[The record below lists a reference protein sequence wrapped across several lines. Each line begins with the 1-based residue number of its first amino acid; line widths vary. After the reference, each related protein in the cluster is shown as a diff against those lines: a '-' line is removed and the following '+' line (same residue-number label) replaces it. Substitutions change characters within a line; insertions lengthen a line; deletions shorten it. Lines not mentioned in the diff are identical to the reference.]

1 MGSQSRTAASRG
13 INIEEET
20 WINKM
25 CRSEET
31 LEKLDNAEA
40 MIGRATNLLREL
52 QALGLEPKKDQEQAL
67 FRRRVVQVTSELED
81 VRDLLTGS
89 ARAVLSERQLEVL
102 EPHQGEEEEEQE
114 VVVDPS
120 IQFLGLEWEA
130 IFGKCFNLGIN
141 IRIYRQRLG
150 AGSVDTLTLALVL
163 RDLQRVVA
171 EVEHH
176 SRAVLAKDQREG
188 LHQTM
193 VQGGSTNQI
202 NVQND
207 RRQGVTYR
215 KTKTEGLASKLENME
230 PSPNLS
236 SGAGGRR
243 KSSFR
248 SRKGRRKSSLIMEG
262 LSSMLRPIKL

>member
-1 MGSQSRTAASRG
+1 MPQIIFTTSRFVADESFK
-13 INIEEET
+13 EPET
-20 WINKM
+20 IL
-25 CRSEET
+25 SYFQ
-31 LEKLDNAEA
+31 
-40 MIGRATNLLREL
+40 G
-52 QALGLEPKKDQEQAL
+52 LGLKPKEGEERSL

-81 VRDLLTGS
+81 VRDLLTAS
-89 ARAVLSERQLEVL
+89 ARAVLSSRQLEVL
-102 EPHQGEEEEEQE
+102 EPQVGEEEEV

-176 SRAVLAKDQREG
+176 SRAVLAKDQHGG
-188 LHQTM
+188 LHQA
-193 VQGGSTNQI
+193 VGGSTNQI
-202 NVQND
+202 NGQE
-207 RRQGVTYR
+207 RRTGVTYR
-215 KTKTEGLASKLENME
+215 KTKTEGLVSKIEHLE
-230 PSPNLS
+230 PNPEMNQ
-236 SGAGGRR
+236 GAGARR

-248 SRKGRRKSSLIMEG
+248 SRRGRRKSSVIMEG

>member
-1 MGSQSRTAASRG
+1 MDRE
-13 INIEEET
+13 I
-20 WINKM
+20 KM
-25 CRSEET
+25 CKPEET

-52 QALGLEPKKDQEQAL
+52 QGLGLAPKKDEEQAL

-81 VRDLLTGS
+81 VRDLLTAS

-102 EPHQGEEEEEQE
+102 EPQGEEEEEQE

-176 SRAVLAKDQREG
+176 SRAVLAKDREG
-188 LHQTM
+188 LHQAM
-193 VQGGSTNQI
+193 MGGSTNQI
-202 NVQND
+202 NVQD

-215 KTKTEGLASKLENME
+215 KTKTEGLASKIANV
-230 PSPNLS
+230 
-236 SGAGGRR
+236 AKR
-243 KSSFR
+243 KSTNEGAKKKNSFV
-248 SRKGRRKSSLIMEG
+248 GSLSN
-262 LSSMLRPIKL
+262 LFKNPKA

>member
-1 MGSQSRTAASRG
+1 
-13 INIEEET
+13 
-20 WINKM
+20 M
-25 CRSEET
+25 CRSEQFGQSMET
-31 LEKLDNAEA
+31 IEEKL
-40 MIGRATNLLREL
+40 GRATNYLHDIKG
-52 QALGLEPKKDQEQAL
+52 LGLKPKEGEERSL

-81 VRDLLTGS
+81 VRDLLTAS
-89 ARAVLSERQLEVL
+89 ARAVLSSRQLEVL
-102 EPHQGEEEEEQE
+102 EPQVGEEEEEV

-176 SRAVLAKDQREG
+176 SRAVLAKDQHGG
-188 LHQTM
+188 LHQA
-193 VQGGSTNQI
+193 VGGSTNQI
-202 NVQND
+202 NGQE

-215 KTKTEGLASKLENME
+215 KTKTEGLVSKIEHLE
-230 PSPNLS
+230 PNPEMNQ
-236 SGAGGRR
+236 GAGARR

-248 SRKGRRKSSLIMEG
+248 SRRGRRKSSVIMEG

>member
-1 MGSQSRTAASRG
+1 M
-13 INIEEET
+13 
-20 WINKM
+20 
-25 CRSEET
+25 
-31 LEKLDNAEA
+31 
-40 MIGRATNLLREL
+40 
-52 QALGLEPKKDQEQAL
+52 
-67 FRRRVVQVTSELED
+67 VQVTSELED
-81 VRDLLTGS
+81 VRDLLTAS

-102 EPHQGEEEEEQE
+102 EPQGEEEEEE

-176 SRAVLAKDQREG
+176 SRAVLAKDREG
-188 LHQTM
+188 LHQAM
-193 VQGGSTNQI
+193 MGGSTNQI
-202 NVQND
+202 NVQD

-215 KTKTEGLASKLENME
+215 KTKTEGLASKIANV
-230 PSPNLS
+230 
-236 SGAGGRR
+236 AKR
-243 KSSFR
+243 KSTNEGAKKKNSFV
-248 SRKGRRKSSLIMEG
+248 GSLSN
-262 LSSMLRPIKL
+262 LFKNPKA

>member
-1 MGSQSRTAASRG
+1 
-13 INIEEET
+13 
-20 WINKM
+20 
-25 CRSEET
+25 
-31 LEKLDNAEA
+31 
-40 MIGRATNLLREL
+40 MI
-52 QALGLEPKKDQEQAL
+52 
-67 FRRRVVQVTSELED
+67 QVTSELED
-81 VRDLLTGS
+81 VRDLLTAS
-89 ARAVLSERQLEVL
+89 AKAVLSERQLEVL
-102 EPHQGEEEEEQE
+102 EPNQEEEQE

-176 SRAVLAKDQREG
+176 SRAVLAKDREG
-188 LHQTM
+188 LHQAM
-193 VQGGSTNQI
+193 GGSTNHI
-202 NVQND
+202 NVQN

-215 KTKTEGLASKLENME
+215 KTKTEGLASKIENMDR
-230 PSPNLS
+230 SQNLWP
-236 SGAGGRR
+236 GGKR

-248 SRKGRRKSSLIMEG
+248 SRKGRRKSSVIMEG

>member
-1 MGSQSRTAASRG
+1 MDQE
-13 INIEEET
+13 I
-20 WINKM
+20 KM
-25 CRSEET
+25 CKPEET

-52 QALGLEPKKDQEQAL
+52 QGLGLAPKKDEEQAL

-81 VRDLLTGS
+81 VRDLLTAS

-102 EPHQGEEEEEQE
+102 EPQGEEEEEQE

-176 SRAVLAKDQREG
+176 SRAVLAKDREG
-188 LHQTM
+188 LHQAM
-193 VQGGSTNQI
+193 MGGSTNQI
-202 NVQND
+202 NVQD

-215 KTKTEGLASKLENME
+215 KTKTEGLASKIANV
-230 PSPNLS
+230 
-236 SGAGGRR
+236 AKR
-243 KSSFR
+243 KSTNEGAKKKNSFV
-248 SRKGRRKSSLIMEG
+248 GSLSN
-262 LSSMLRPIKL
+262 LFKNPKA

>member
-1 MGSQSRTAASRG
+1 MDRE
-13 INIEEET
+13 I
-20 WINKM
+20 KM
-25 CRSEET
+25 CKPEET

-40 MIGRATNLLREL
+40 MIGRATNMLREL
-52 QALGLEPKKDQEQAL
+52 QGLGLAPKKCEEQAL

-81 VRDLLTGS
+81 VRDLLTAS

-102 EPHQGEEEEEQE
+102 EPQGEEEEEE

-176 SRAVLAKDQREG
+176 SRAVLAKDREG
-188 LHQTM
+188 LHQAM
-193 VQGGSTNQI
+193 MGGSTNQI
-202 NVQND
+202 NVQD

-215 KTKTEGLASKLENME
+215 KTKTEGLASKIANV
-230 PSPNLS
+230 
-236 SGAGGRR
+236 AKR
-243 KSSFR
+243 KSTNEEKDKKKNSFV
-248 SRKGRRKSSLIMEG
+248 GSLSN
-262 LSSMLRPIKL
+262 LFKNTKA

>member
-1 MGSQSRTAASRG
+1 
-13 INIEEET
+13 
-20 WINKM
+20 M
-25 CRSEET
+25 CKPEET

-40 MIGRATNLLREL
+40 MIGRATNMLREL
-52 QALGLEPKKDQEQAL
+52 QGLGLAPKKCEEQAL

-81 VRDLLTGS
+81 VRDLLTAS

-102 EPHQGEEEEEQE
+102 EPQGEEEEEQE

-176 SRAVLAKDQREG
+176 SRAVLAKDREG
-188 LHQTM
+188 LHQAM
-193 VQGGSTNQI
+193 MGGSTNQI
-202 NVQND
+202 NVQD

-215 KTKTEGLASKLENME
+215 KTKTEGLASKIANMDA
-230 PSPNLS
+230 SPNLNL
-236 SGAGGRR
+236 GAGGRR

-248 SRKGRRKSSLIMEG
+248 NRKGRRKSSLIMEG

>member
-1 MGSQSRTAASRG
+1 MDRE
-13 INIEEET
+13 I
-20 WINKM
+20 KM
-25 CRSEET
+25 CKSEET

-52 QALGLEPKKDQEQAL
+52 QGLGLAPKKCEEQAL

-81 VRDLLTGS
+81 VRDLLTAS

-102 EPHQGEEEEEQE
+102 EPQGEEEEEE

-176 SRAVLAKDQREG
+176 SRAVLAKDREG
-188 LHQTM
+188 LHQAM
-193 VQGGSTNQI
+193 MGGSTNQI
-202 NVQND
+202 NVQD

-215 KTKTEGLASKLENME
+215 KTKTEGLASKIANV
-230 PSPNLS
+230 
-236 SGAGGRR
+236 AKR
-243 KSSFR
+243 KSTNEGAKKKNSFV
-248 SRKGRRKSSLIMEG
+248 GSLSN
-262 LSSMLRPIKL
+262 LFKNPKA

>member
-1 MGSQSRTAASRG
+1 M
-13 INIEEET
+13 
-20 WINKM
+20 
-25 CRSEET
+25 
-31 LEKLDNAEA
+31 
-40 MIGRATNLLREL
+40 
-52 QALGLEPKKDQEQAL
+52 
-67 FRRRVVQVTSELED
+67 FRRRVIQVTSELED
-81 VRDLLTGS
+81 VRDLLTAS
-89 ARAVLSERQLEVL
+89 AKAVLSERQLEVL
-102 EPHQGEEEEEQE
+102 EPDQEEEHE

-176 SRAVLAKDQREG
+176 SRAVLAKDREG
-188 LHQTM
+188 LHQAM
-193 VQGGSTNQI
+193 GGSTNHI
-202 NVQND
+202 NVQN

-215 KTKTEGLASKLENME
+215 KTKTEGLASKIENMDR
-230 PSPNLS
+230 SQNLWP
-236 SGAGGRR
+236 GGRR

-248 SRKGRRKSSLIMEG
+248 SRKGGRKSSVIMEG

>member
-1 MGSQSRTAASRG
+1 M
-13 INIEEET
+13 
-20 WINKM
+20 KM
-25 CRSEET
+25 CRSQET

-52 QALGLEPKKDQEQAL
+52 QGLGLAPNKGEERSL

-81 VRDLLTGS
+81 VRDLLTAS

-102 EPHQGEEEEEQE
+102 EPEGEEEEQE

-176 SRAVLAKDQREG
+176 SRAVLAKDREDG
-188 LHQTM
+188 FHPAM
-193 VQGGSTNQI
+193 MGGSTNQI
-202 NVQND
+202 NMQD

-215 KTKTEGLASKLENME
+215 KTKTEGLASKIANV
-230 PSPNLS
+230 
-236 SGAGGRR
+236 AKR
-243 KSSFR
+243 KSTNEGPKKKNSFV
-248 SRKGRRKSSLIMEG
+248 GSLSN
-262 LSSMLRPIKL
+262 LFKNPKA

>member
-1 MGSQSRTAASRG
+1 
-13 INIEEET
+13 
-20 WINKM
+20 
-25 CRSEET
+25 
-31 LEKLDNAEA
+31 
-40 MIGRATNLLREL
+40 MI
-52 QALGLEPKKDQEQAL
+52 
-67 FRRRVVQVTSELED
+67 QVTSELED
-81 VRDLLTGS
+81 VRDLLTAS
-89 ARAVLSERQLEVL
+89 AKAVLSERQLEVL
-102 EPHQGEEEEEQE
+102 EPNQEEEQE

-176 SRAVLAKDQREG
+176 SRAVLAKDREG
-188 LHQTM
+188 PHQAM
-193 VQGGSTNQI
+193 GGSTNHI
-202 NVQND
+202 NVQD

-215 KTKTEGLASKLENME
+215 KTKTEGLASKIENMDR
-230 PSPNLS
+230 SQNLLP
-236 SGAGGRR
+236 GGRR

-248 SRKGRRKSSLIMEG
+248 SRKGGRKSSVIMEG

>member
-1 MGSQSRTAASRG
+1 M
-13 INIEEET
+13 
-20 WINKM
+20 
-25 CRSEET
+25 
-31 LEKLDNAEA
+31 
-40 MIGRATNLLREL
+40 
-52 QALGLEPKKDQEQAL
+52 

-81 VRDLLTGS
+81 VRDLLTAS

-102 EPHQGEEEEEQE
+102 EPEGEEEEQE
-114 VVVDPS
+114 VVIDPS

-176 SRAVLAKDQREG
+176 SRAVLAKDREG
-188 LHQTM
+188 PHQAM
-193 VQGGSTNQI
+193 GGSTNHI
-202 NVQND
+202 NVQD

-215 KTKTEGLASKLENME
+215 KTKTEGLASKIANV
-230 PSPNLS
+230 
-236 SGAGGRR
+236 AKR
-243 KSSFR
+243 KSTNEEKDKKKNSFV
-248 SRKGRRKSSLIMEG
+248 GSLSN
-262 LSSMLRPIKL
+262 LFKNTKA

>member
-1 MGSQSRTAASRG
+1 
-13 INIEEET
+13 
-20 WINKM
+20 M
-25 CRSEET
+25 CKPEET

-40 MIGRATNLLREL
+40 MIGRATNMLREL
-52 QALGLEPKKDQEQAL
+52 QGLGLAPKKCEEQAL

-81 VRDLLTGS
+81 VRDLLTAS

-102 EPHQGEEEEEQE
+102 EPQGEEEEEE

-176 SRAVLAKDQREG
+176 SRAVLAKDREG
-188 LHQTM
+188 LHQAM
-193 VQGGSTNQI
+193 MGGSTNQI
-202 NVQND
+202 NVQD

-215 KTKTEGLASKLENME
+215 KTKTEGLASKIANV
-230 PSPNLS
+230 
-236 SGAGGRR
+236 AKR
-243 KSSFR
+243 KSTNEGAKKKNSFV
-248 SRKGRRKSSLIMEG
+248 GSLSN
-262 LSSMLRPIKL
+262 LFKNPKA

>member
-1 MGSQSRTAASRG
+1 
-13 INIEEET
+13 
-20 WINKM
+20 
-25 CRSEET
+25 
-31 LEKLDNAEA
+31 

-52 QALGLEPKKDQEQAL
+52 QGLGLAPKKGEEQAL
-67 FRRRVVQVTSELED
+67 FRRRVIQVTSELED
-81 VRDLLTGS
+81 VRDLLTAS
-89 ARAVLSERQLEVL
+89 AKAVLSERQLEVL
-102 EPHQGEEEEEQE
+102 EPNQEEEQE

-176 SRAVLAKDQREG
+176 SRAVLAKDSEG
-188 LHQTM
+188 LHQAM
-193 VQGGSTNQI
+193 GGSTNQI
-202 NVQND
+202 NVQD

-215 KTKTEGLASKLENME
+215 KTKTEGLASKIANV
-230 PSPNLS
+230 
-236 SGAGGRR
+236 AKR
-243 KSSFR
+243 KSTNEE
-248 SRKGRRKSSLIMEG
+248 KD
-262 LSSMLRPIKL
+262 

>member
-1 MGSQSRTAASRG
+1 
-13 INIEEET
+13 
-20 WINKM
+20 M
-25 CRSEET
+25 CRSQET
-31 LEKLDNAEA
+31 LEKLDDAEA

-52 QALGLEPKKDQEQAL
+52 QGLGLAPKKDEERSL

-81 VRDLLTGS
+81 VRDLLTAS

-102 EPHQGEEEEEQE
+102 EPEGEEEEQE
-114 VVVDPS
+114 VVIDPS

-150 AGSVDTLTLALVL
+150 AGSVDTLTLVLVL

-176 SRAVLAKDQREG
+176 SRAVLTKDREG
-188 LHQTM
+188 LHPAM
-193 VQGGSTNQI
+193 GGSTNQI
-202 NVQND
+202 NVQD

-215 KTKTEGLASKLENME
+215 KTKTEGLASKIANMDA
-230 PSPNLS
+230 SPNLNL
-236 SGAGGRR
+236 GAGGRR

-248 SRKGRRKSSLIMEG
+248 NRKGRRKSSLIMEG

>member
-1 MGSQSRTAASRG
+1 MGTHLRSVSVERTAEAV
-13 INIEEET
+13 
-20 WINKM
+20 M

-31 LEKLDNAEA
+31 SPRMETIEEKL
-40 MIGRATNLLREL
+40 GRATNYLHDIKG
-52 QALGLEPKKDQEQAL
+52 LGLKPSEGEERSL

-176 SRAVLAKDQREG
+176 SRAVLAKDQHGG
-188 LHQTM
+188 LHQA
-193 VQGGSTNQI
+193 VGGSTNQI
-202 NVQND
+202 NGQE

-215 KTKTEGLASKLENME
+215 KTKTEGLASKIANVTK
-230 PSPNLS
+230 
-236 SGAGGRR
+236 R
-243 KSSFR
+243 KSTNEGAKKKNSFI
-248 SRKGRRKSSLIMEG
+248 GSLSD
-262 LSSMLRPIKL
+262 LFK

>member
-1 MGSQSRTAASRG
+1 
-13 INIEEET
+13 
-20 WINKM
+20 
-25 CRSEET
+25 
-31 LEKLDNAEA
+31 
-40 MIGRATNLLREL
+40 MI
-52 QALGLEPKKDQEQAL
+52 
-67 FRRRVVQVTSELED
+67 QVTSELED
-81 VRDLLTGS
+81 VRDLLTAS
-89 ARAVLSERQLEVL
+89 AKAVLSERQLEVL
-102 EPHQGEEEEEQE
+102 EPNQEEEQE

-176 SRAVLAKDQREG
+176 SRAVLAKDREG
-188 LHQTM
+188 LHQAM
-193 VQGGSTNQI
+193 GGSTNHI
-202 NVQND
+202 NVQN

-215 KTKTEGLASKLENME
+215 KTKTEGLASKIENMDR
-230 PSPNLS
+230 SQNLWP
-236 SGAGGRR
+236 GGRR

-248 SRKGRRKSSLIMEG
+248 SRKGGRKSSVIMEG

>member
-1 MGSQSRTAASRG
+1 
-13 INIEEET
+13 
-20 WINKM
+20 
-25 CRSEET
+25 
-31 LEKLDNAEA
+31 

-52 QALGLEPKKDQEQAL
+52 QELGISLKKNEEQTL

-81 VRDLLTGS
+81 VRDLLTAS
-89 ARAVLSERQLEVL
+89 ARAVLSSRQLEVL
-102 EPHQGEEEEEQE
+102 EPQVGEEEEV

-176 SRAVLAKDQREG
+176 SRAVLAKDQHGG
-188 LHQTM
+188 LHQA
-193 VQGGSTNQI
+193 VGGSTNQI
-202 NVQND
+202 NGQE

-215 KTKTEGLASKLENME
+215 KTKTEGLASKIANVTK
-230 PSPNLS
+230 
-236 SGAGGRR
+236 R
-243 KSSFR
+243 KSTNEGAKKKNSFI
-248 SRKGRRKSSLIMEG
+248 GSLSD
-262 LSSMLRPIKL
+262 LFKNPKA

>member
-1 MGSQSRTAASRG
+1 M
-13 INIEEET
+13 
-20 WINKM
+20 
-25 CRSEET
+25 
-31 LEKLDNAEA
+31 
-40 MIGRATNLLREL
+40 
-52 QALGLEPKKDQEQAL
+52 
-67 FRRRVVQVTSELED
+67 FRRRVIQVTSELED
-81 VRDLLTGS
+81 VRDLLTAS
-89 ARAVLSERQLEVL
+89 AKAVLSERQLEVL
-102 EPHQGEEEEEQE
+102 EPNQEEEQE

-176 SRAVLAKDQREG
+176 SRAVLAKDREG
-188 LHQTM
+188 LHQAM
-193 VQGGSTNQI
+193 GGSTNHI
-202 NVQND
+202 NVQN

-215 KTKTEGLASKLENME
+215 KTKTEGLASKIENMDR
-230 PSPNLS
+230 SQNLWP
-236 SGAGGRR
+236 GGRR

-248 SRKGRRKSSLIMEG
+248 SRKGGRKSSVIMEG

>member
-1 MGSQSRTAASRG
+1 MET
-13 INIEEET
+13 IEE
-20 WINKM
+20 
-25 CRSEET
+25 
-31 LEKLDNAEA
+31 KL
-40 MIGRATNLLREL
+40 GRATNYLHDIKG
-52 QALGLEPKKDQEQAL
+52 LGLKPSEGEERSL

-81 VRDLLTGS
+81 VRDLLTAS

-102 EPHQGEEEEEQE
+102 EPQGEEEEEQE

-176 SRAVLAKDQREG
+176 SRAVLAKDREG
-188 LHQTM
+188 LHQAM
-193 VQGGSTNQI
+193 MGGSTNQI
-202 NVQND
+202 NVQD

-215 KTKTEGLASKLENME
+215 KTKTEGLASKIANV
-230 PSPNLS
+230 
-236 SGAGGRR
+236 AKR
-243 KSSFR
+243 KSTNEGAKKKNSFV
-248 SRKGRRKSSLIMEG
+248 GSLSN
-262 LSSMLRPIKL
+262 LFKNPKA

>member
-1 MGSQSRTAASRG
+1 MDRE
-13 INIEEET
+13 I
-20 WINKM
+20 KM
-25 CRSEET
+25 CKPEET

-40 MIGRATNLLREL
+40 MIGRATNMLREL
-52 QALGLEPKKDQEQAL
+52 QGLGLAPKKCEEQAL

-81 VRDLLTGS
+81 VRDLLTAS

-102 EPHQGEEEEEQE
+102 EPQGEEEEEEEEEE

-176 SRAVLAKDQREG
+176 SRAVLAKDREG
-188 LHQTM
+188 LHQAM
-193 VQGGSTNQI
+193 MGGSTNQI
-202 NVQND
+202 NVQD

-215 KTKTEGLASKLENME
+215 KTKTEGLASKIANV
-230 PSPNLS
+230 
-236 SGAGGRR
+236 AKR
-243 KSSFR
+243 KSTNEGAKKKNSFV
-248 SRKGRRKSSLIMEG
+248 GSLSN
-262 LSSMLRPIKL
+262 LFKNPKA

>member
-1 MGSQSRTAASRG
+1 MDRE
-13 INIEEET
+13 I
-20 WINKM
+20 KM
-25 CRSEET
+25 CKPEET

-40 MIGRATNLLREL
+40 MIGRATNMLREL
-52 QALGLEPKKDQEQAL
+52 QGLGLAPKKCEEQAL

-81 VRDLLTGS
+81 VRDLLTAS

-102 EPHQGEEEEEQE
+102 EPQGEEEEEE

-176 SRAVLAKDQREG
+176 SRAVLAKDREG
-188 LHQTM
+188 LHQAM
-193 VQGGSTNQI
+193 MGGSTNQI
-202 NVQND
+202 NVQD

-215 KTKTEGLASKLENME
+215 KTKTEGLASKIANV
-230 PSPNLS
+230 
-236 SGAGGRR
+236 AKR
-243 KSSFR
+243 KSTNEGAKKKNSFV
-248 SRKGRRKSSLIMEG
+248 GSLSN
-262 LSSMLRPIKL
+262 LFKNPKA

>member
-1 MGSQSRTAASRG
+1 MET
-13 INIEEET
+13 IEE
-20 WINKM
+20 
-25 CRSEET
+25 
-31 LEKLDNAEA
+31 KL
-40 MIGRATNLLREL
+40 GRATNYLHDIKG
-52 QALGLEPKKDQEQAL
+52 LGLKPSEGEERSL

-81 VRDLLTGS
+81 VRDLLTAS

-102 EPHQGEEEEEQE
+102 EPQGEEEEEE

-176 SRAVLAKDQREG
+176 SRAVLAKDREG
-188 LHQTM
+188 LHQAM
-193 VQGGSTNQI
+193 MGGSTNQI
-202 NVQND
+202 NVQD

-215 KTKTEGLASKLENME
+215 KTKTEGLASKIANMDA
-230 PSPNLS
+230 SPNLNL
-236 SGAGGRR
+236 GAGGRR

-248 SRKGRRKSSLIMEG
+248 NRKGRRKSSLIMEG

>member
-1 MGSQSRTAASRG
+1 M
-13 INIEEET
+13 
-20 WINKM
+20 
-25 CRSEET
+25 
-31 LEKLDNAEA
+31 
-40 MIGRATNLLREL
+40 
-52 QALGLEPKKDQEQAL
+52 

-81 VRDLLTGS
+81 VRDLLTAS

-102 EPHQGEEEEEQE
+102 EPEGEQE
-114 VVVDPS
+114 VVIDPS

-176 SRAVLAKDQREG
+176 SRAVLAKDREG
-188 LHQTM
+188 LHPAM
-193 VQGGSTNQI
+193 GGSTNQI
-202 NVQND
+202 NVHD

-215 KTKTEGLASKLENME
+215 KTKTEGLASKIANVTK
-230 PSPNLS
+230 
-236 SGAGGRR
+236 R
-243 KSSFR
+243 KSTNEGPKKKNSFV
-248 SRKGRRKSSLIMEG
+248 GSLSN
-262 LSSMLRPIKL
+262 LFKNPKA

>member
-1 MGSQSRTAASRG
+1 MET
-13 INIEEET
+13 IEE
-20 WINKM
+20 
-25 CRSEET
+25 
-31 LEKLDNAEA
+31 KL
-40 MIGRATNLLREL
+40 GRATNYLHDIKG
-52 QALGLEPKKDQEQAL
+52 LGLKPSEGEERSL

-81 VRDLLTGS
+81 VRDLLTAS

-102 EPHQGEEEEEQE
+102 EPQGEEEEEE

-176 SRAVLAKDQREG
+176 SRAVLAKDREG
-188 LHQTM
+188 LHQAM
-193 VQGGSTNQI
+193 MGGSTNQI
-202 NVQND
+202 NVQD

-215 KTKTEGLASKLENME
+215 KTKTEGLASKIADMDA
-230 PSPNLS
+230 SPNLNL
-236 SGAGGRR
+236 GAGGRR

-248 SRKGRRKSSLIMEG
+248 NRKGRRKSSLVMEG

>member
-1 MGSQSRTAASRG
+1 MGTHLRGAEVERTAEAV
-13 INIEEET
+13 
-20 WINKM
+20 M
-25 CRSEET
+25 CRSEGKSAPGMET
-31 LEKLDNAEA
+31 IEEKL
-40 MIGRATNLLREL
+40 GRATNYLHDIKG
-52 QALGLEPKKDQEQAL
+52 LGLKPSEGEERSL

-81 VRDLLTGS
+81 VRDLLTAS

-102 EPHQGEEEEEQE
+102 EPQDQGEDEQE

-176 SRAVLAKDQREG
+176 SRAVLAKDREPG
-188 LHQTM
+188 LHQPPM
-193 VQGGSTNQI
+193 HGGSTNQI
-202 NVQND
+202 NVQTD

-215 KTKTEGLASKLENME
+215 KTKTEGLASKIANV
-230 PSPNLS
+230 
-236 SGAGGRR
+236 AKR
-243 KSSFR
+243 KSTTEGAKKKNSFV
-248 SRKGRRKSSLIMEG
+248 GSLSN
-262 LSSMLRPIKL
+262 LFK